1 MIQINSIEDL
11 GKESL
16 NANQALRIATSRKR
30 FAVLSEQGLHLV
42 NDLNRLIYEKLRS
55 EDIHSVRVY
64 QLK

>member
-1 MIQINSIEDL
+1 MIHINTFEDL
-11 GKESL
+11 SKESL

-30 FAVLSEQGLHLV
+30 YAVMSEQGLHLV

-55 EDIHSVRVY
+55 EDVHSVRVY

>member
-1 MIQINSIEDL
+1 MIQINTFEDL

-30 FAVLSEQGLHLV
+30 FAVMSEQGLHLV
-42 NDLNRLIYEKLRS
+42 NDLNRLIYDKLRS
-55 EDIHSVRVY
+55 EDVYSIRVY

>member
-1 MIQINSIEDL
+1 MLQINTFEDL
-11 GKESL
+11 SKESL

-30 FAVLSEQGLHLV
+30 FAVISEQGLHLV

-55 EDIHSVRVY
+55 EDVHLVRVY

>member
-1 MIQINSIEDL
+1 MIHINTFEDL
-11 GKESL
+11 NKESL

-30 FAVLSEQGLHLV
+30 FAVMSEQGLHLV

-55 EDIHSVRVY
+55 EDVYSIRVY